1 MDVDED
7 TKREANGKRMVIDKE
22 TGRAK
27 EVDMYDRSEGGS
39 KKKDP
44 EKMKAIFSS
53 NLEQSIMPS
62 NLSKLFK
69 GVFTNYCIEP
79 NPEVPEEEYEVEY
92 VYGYRAFDC
101 R

>member
-22 TGRAK
+22 TGKAK

-62 NLSKLFK
+62 NLSIHSHDINNC
-69 GVFTNYCIEP
+69 VD
-79 NPEVPEEEYEVEY
+79 V
-92 VYGYRAFDC
+92 
-101 R
+101 